1 MQAERPIQAGR
12 KSRDIVELVLLYVG
26 IPAVTLYP
34 LGFVALGI
42 QLWRDPFFPYTDF
55 TTVWE
60 ALSLINHTVVIATG
74 IKLVYLSLVSA
85 VLGAG
90 MASLTL
96 TFLRRRKG
104 RPYRN
109 DRRESLNGSL
119 WSLLLFILL
128 PVAVFFIWSTTP
140 INGWNDAGY
149 LAAFILLSAGG
160 GTLVGYVRMRRRNE
174 WFFPA
179 LVIAYVGSV
188 FAALCLAALWTPG
201 LPLVEIDTE
210 PGTPESDCSEATGKT
225 FVKLAEGLQYWHLYN
240 QDGLFAIPHE
250 DLHLIKY
257 KHCPEYLYRS

>member
-1 MQAERPIQAGR
+1 M
-12 KSRDIVELVLLYVG
+12 LLYVG
-26 IPAVTLYP
+26 NPAVTLYP

-60 ALSLINHTVVIATG
+60 ALSLIKQTVVIATG
-74 IKLVYLSLVSA
+74 IKLEYLSLVSA
-85 VLGAG
+85 IVGAG

-119 WSLLLFILL
+119 WSLLLFVLL
-128 PVAVFFIWSTTP
+128 PVAVLFIWSTTP

-160 GTLVGYVRMRRRNE
+160 GTLLVGYVRMRGRNE
-174 WFFPA
+174 
-179 LVIAYVGSV
+179 
-188 FAALCLAALWTPG
+188 
-201 LPLVEIDTE
+201 
-210 PGTPESDCSEATGKT
+210 
-225 FVKLAEGLQYWHLYN
+225 
-240 QDGLFAIPHE
+240 
-250 DLHLIKY
+250 
-257 KHCPEYLYRS
+257 